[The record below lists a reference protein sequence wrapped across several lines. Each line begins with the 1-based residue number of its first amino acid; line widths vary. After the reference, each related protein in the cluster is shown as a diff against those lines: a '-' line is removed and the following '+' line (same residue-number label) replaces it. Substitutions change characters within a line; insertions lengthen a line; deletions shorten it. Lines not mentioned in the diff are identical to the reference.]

1 MVSFEL
7 KGAKELEKKLKSF
20 GKKGEKALMQ
30 ALKETSI
37 EGSSTMAEN
46 CPRVTGRLASS
57 VHFETPTTKHYV
69 YKDESG
75 RGYIGT
81 FRQTPKGLEVK
92 FGTNVEY
99 AEAANENSS
108 KPKFFE
114 KGISRARQVLPMRM
128 KKNLDKIMK
137 EK

>member
-7 KGAKELEKKLKSF
+7 VGAGKFEKELRSL
-20 GKKGEKALMQ
+20 GKKGEAALLKAIT
-30 ALKETSI
+30 ETAI

-57 VHFETPTTKHYV
+57 VHFETPTTRHFV
-69 YKDESG
+69 YKDTTG

-81 FRQTPKGLEVK
+81 FLNSPKGLSVM

-99 AEAANENSS
+99 AEAVNEKSS

-114 KGISRARQVLPMRM
+114 KGVARARQMLPVRM
-128 KKNLDKIMK
+128 KRNLDKITHK
-137 EK
+137 

>member
-1 MVSFEL
+1 MVSLEL
-7 KGAKELEKKLKSF
+7 LGANKFEKKLRAL
-20 GKKGEKALMQ
+20 GKKGEKALMM
-30 ALKETSI
+30 AITETSI

-57 VHFETPTTKHYV
+57 VHFETPTTRHFV
-69 YKDESG
+69 YKDTTG

-81 FRQTPKGLEVK
+81 FLNSPKGLSVM

-99 AEAANENSS
+99 AAGANEHSS

-114 KGISRARQVLPMRM
+114 KGVARAKQVLPVRM
-128 KKNLDKIMK
+128 KKNLDKLMT

>member
-1 MVSFEL
+1 MVEFDL
-7 KGAKELEKKLKSF
+7 KGAKEFEKKLKSL
-20 GKKGEKALMQ
+20 GKKGEKAL
-30 ALKETSI
+30 LKAITETAI

-57 VHFETPTTKHYV
+57 VHFETPTTKSYV
-69 YKDESG
+69 YTDNTG
-75 RGYIGT
+75 IGYVGSFSNRPIGMS
-81 FRQTPKGLEVK
+81 VI

-114 KGISRARQVLPMRM
+114 KGIARARQILPMRM
-128 KKNLDKIMK
+128 KKNLDKIMN

>member
-7 KGAKELEKKLKSF
+7 IDASNFQKKLRSL
-20 GKKGEKALMQ
+20 GKKGEKAL
-30 ALKETSI
+30 LKAITETSI
-37 EGSSTMAEN
+37 EGSSTMAGN

-69 YKDESG
+69 YKDTNG

-81 FRQTPKGLEVK
+81 FLNSPKGLSVM

-99 AEAANENSS
+99 AKAANENSS

-114 KGISRARQVLPMRM
+114 KGIARARQVLPMRM
-128 KKNLDKIMK
+128 KKNLDKLMT

>member
-1 MVSFEL
+1 MVSYEL
-7 KGAKELEKKLKSF
+7 KGANELQKKLRSL

-57 VHFETPTTKHYV
+57 VHFETPTTEHFV
-69 YKDESG
+69 YKDANG

-81 FRQTPKGLEVK
+81 FLNSPKGLSVM

-114 KGISRARQVLPMRM
+114 KGIARARQVLPMRM
-128 KKNLDKIMK
+128 KKNLDKIMN

>member
-1 MVSFEL
+1 MVSLEL
-7 KGAKELEKKLKSF
+7 IGVKEFEKKLRSL
-20 GKKGEKALMQ
+20 GKKGNDGLIRAIT
-30 ALKETSI
+30 ETAI

-57 VHFETPTTKHYV
+57 VHFETPTTRHFV
-69 YKDESG
+69 YKDTTG

-81 FRQTPKGLEVK
+81 FLNSPKGLSVM

-99 AEAANENSS
+99 AAAVNEKSS

-114 KGISRARQVLPMRM
+114 KGVARAKQVLPMRL
-128 KKNLDKIMK
+128 KKNFEKIMNSK
-137 EK
+137 